1 MKKHTVGTFPKSN
14 RKLVERGKIITSNT
28 PPLTFLTWYRYF
40 NNKWWEETSFR
51 GPKPPLLVK

>member
-28 PPLTFLTWYRYF
+28 PPLTFLTWYF
-40 NNKWWEETSFR
+40 NKKWWDETSFR